1 MEKTWW
7 EYEKLDENGDMKT
20 LPPHDLDGAITGR
33 KILNLKSWMDEN
45 PEERIRL
52 GYIKHIH
59 PREDSVEYNRQTQYL
74 VQSLRQ
80 IDDYTVEDVYH
91 VLDKS
96 EDQMALEEMLES
108 AVPGVTTIGG
118 FTFFGGI

>member
-7 EYEKLDENGDMKT
+7 EYEKLDENGDRKT
-20 LPPHDLDGAITGR
+20 LPPHDLDGTITGR

-59 PREDSVEYNRQTQYL
+59 PGSGSVEYNRQTQYL

-80 IDDYTVEDVYH
+80 IDDYTVEDAYH

-108 AVPGVTTIGG
+108 AAPGVTTIGG
-118 FTFFGGI
+118 FTFF

>member
-1 MEKTWW
+1 MEKTW
-7 EYEKLDENGDMKT
+7 EYEKLDENGDMET

-59 PREDSVEYNRQTQYL
+59 LRENSIEYNRQTQYL
-74 VQSLRQ
+74 VKSLRQ

-96 EDQMALEEMLES
+96 EEQMALQEMLEG
-108 AVPGVTTIGG
+108 ADPDVITIGG
-118 FTFFGGI
+118 FTFF